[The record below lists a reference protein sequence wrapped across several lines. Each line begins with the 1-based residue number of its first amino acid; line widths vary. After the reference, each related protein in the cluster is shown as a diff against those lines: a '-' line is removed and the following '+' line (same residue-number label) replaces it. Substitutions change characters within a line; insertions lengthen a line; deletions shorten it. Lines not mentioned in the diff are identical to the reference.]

1 MQCLVMKRIIL
12 VQKEI
17 AEEQFKV
24 LCRFVNAIF
33 QIIIVCPD
41 QRIPKIPCIL
51 GKNIIC
57 HVKAQR
63 T

>member
-1 MQCLVMKRIIL
+1 MQCPVMKRMIL
-12 VQKEI
+12 VQNEI

-51 GKNIIC
+51 GENIIC
-57 HVKAQR
+57 HVKTQR